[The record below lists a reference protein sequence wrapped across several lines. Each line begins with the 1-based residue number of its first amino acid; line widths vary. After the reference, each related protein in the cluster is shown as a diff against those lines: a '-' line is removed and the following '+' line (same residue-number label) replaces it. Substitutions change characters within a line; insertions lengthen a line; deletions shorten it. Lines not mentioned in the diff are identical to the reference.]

1 MRRGCDWQATVIK
14 LGKTAR
20 FFGAA
25 AEAMRRILIDNAR
38 RKSRLKRGGGQA
50 RLSLEGL
57 ELSAATPD
65 DKILLVNEALEQFQK
80 VDREKAHIVVLK
92 YFGGLTNHEVAE
104 GLGVTE
110 RTVERHWAYARAWLY
125 QNISAER

>member
-1 MRRGCDWQATVIK
+1 
-14 LGKTAR
+14 
-20 FFGAA
+20 
-25 AEAMRRILIDNAR
+25 MRRILIDNAR

-65 DKILLVNEALEQFQK
+65 DKILLVNEVLEQFQK

-92 YFGGLTNHEVAE
+92 YFGGLTKHEVAE